1 MSRMFFLSCEGLTVI
16 IQVGGP
22 AESVDGITARDI
34 VIETA
39 VLVSHIWPAVIPKG
53 LILTTK
59 SMVEVDELN
68 VDECVCSSASVVV
81 ISTIFAGRD
90 VCM

>member
-1 MSRMFFLSCEGLTVI
+1 VVL
-16 IQVGGP
+16 QK
-22 AESVDGITARDI
+22 SVDGITARDI

-68 VDECVCSSASVVV
+68 VDECVCSSASVV